1 MKKDSNCSP
10 TACGWC
16 RHNCVFFSSLW
27 FAAGNVG
34 MLLALEDLVMEMRIS
49 WQINEEVNK
58 EFSSGRFCI
67 QEVSLMFCGSS
78 CVSERLY
85 CTLLRLHSVQT
96 FFSCRY
102 VQRVDFMCQVP

>member
-1 MKKDSNCSP
+1 
-10 TACGWC
+10 
-16 RHNCVFFSSLW
+16 
-27 FAAGNVG
+27 
-34 MLLALEDLVMEMRIS
+34 LEDFMMEMRIS

-85 CTLLRLHSVQT
+85 CTLLRLHSVQR
-96 FFSCRY
+96 FS
-102 VQRVDFMCQVP
+102 DADMCKELILCVRFLNSQKVGWI